1 MKRGN
6 LLRGATLPFTSLHD
20 FFAAGLVATLR
31 SRSIAVGPRAWKS
44 PETAI
49 AATPAPTLRSAWR
62 YDHTSIA
69 LHWLMALLITAIAIL
84 GWIMVEIEKNPGSAR
99 YFNLHKSLGL
109 VIALLVAARLAW
121 RLTHRAETLPAT
133 VPMWQRKLSL
143 ATQLSLYGLM
153 FLVPLTGYLGASYSK
168 AGVSLFGLST
178 PRWALPNHDI
188 SEQIFDIHSALVW
201 VLVTV
206 VVIHALGALKHLLL
220 DKDQVFQR
228 MWFQR
233 RR

>member
-20 FFAAGLVATLR
+20 FFATGLGATLR
-31 SRSIAVGPRAWKS
+31 KGSIAAGPRVCKPA
-44 PETAI
+44 ETAI

-69 LHWLMALLITAIAIL
+69 LHWLMAVLITAIALL
-84 GWIMVEIEKNPGSAR
+84 GWIMMQIEKNPGSAW
-99 YFNLHKSLGL
+99 YFDLHKSFGL

-121 RLTHRAETLPAT
+121 RLTHRAQTLPAT
-133 VPMWQRKLSL
+133 VPIWQRQLSL
-143 ATQLSLYGLM
+143 ATQASMYVLM
-153 FLVPLTGYLGASYSK
+153 LLVPLTGYLGASYSK
-168 AGVSLFGLST
+168 AGVRLFGLST

-201 VLVTV
+201 VLVAFV
-206 VVIHALGALKHLLL
+206 AIHALGALKHLLL
-220 DKDQVFQR
+220 DKDQLFQR

-233 RR
+233 RQ